1 VRKTLIDRQE
11 LLTFVKN
18 MRKDRRLNKLELHF
32 TEEGLWGCYP
42 VKYVEDSPGGNIDR
56 QAYLVRHIDS
66 DVYGKSCVMGIRD
79 KFKLIKILESSVE
92 GELTILPCK
101 DGLKILSECIKANN
115 ITDKRTMTFRPKG
128 QSVKDY
134 TELSYDIASGE
145 VVIRP
150 DNEHCVITHVQDM
163 GIETYL
169 HLRDLFFPGTKPKRK
184 RTMAAKRSRS
194 TAPKTTPA
202 PTQLP
207 EEGVQPPVPQV
218 TPIVTPPAVP
228 AAVPA
233 AAPVAAPVAAPAQ
246 VETPAPPAVTPAPVA
261 APVEDPEL
269 VLPADEDAPAP
280 APTEPTPSEPGEVVE
295 EEVGTEVVAET
306 EAESEAT
313 VSDASTKLLSTPKI
327 ECFREKAPLKKE
339 LNSAEGLTSKGWFCV
354 PLIHNGQSEADRVA
368 FIDQLAQLRDAY
380 IAQTISDASSA
391 EAISPE
397 EHQEALAEVAKLKK
411 TLKALLD

>member
-1 VRKTLIDRQE
+1 MRKTLIDRQE
-11 LLTFVKN
+11 LLTFVTN

-42 VKYVEDSPGGNIDR
+42 VKYVEDSPEGKIDR
-56 QAYLVRHIDS
+56 KAYLVRHIDS
-66 DVYGKSCVMGIRD
+66 DVYGKPCVMGIRD

-128 QSVKDY
+128 KSVKNY

-194 TAPKTTPA
+194 TTPKATPA
-202 PTQLP
+202 PAQLP
-207 EEGVQPPVPQV
+207 EEGAQPPVPQV
-218 TPIVTPPAVP
+218 TPIVTPPTA
-228 AAVPA
+228 PA
-233 AAPVAAPVAAPAQ
+233 AAPVAAPAPVEAPVAAPAP
-246 VETPAPPAVTPAPVA
+246 VEAPVPAPVA
-261 APVEDPEL
+261 ASAPVGDPEL

-295 EEVGTEVVAET
+295 EEEVTEVAAET
-306 EAESEAT
+306 ESEGDAT
-313 VSDASTKLLSTPKI
+313 VSDDAPKLPTPKI
-327 ECFREKAPLKKE
+327 DCFREKAPLKKE
-339 LNSAEGLTSKGWFCV
+339 QNSADGLTAKGWFCV
-354 PLIHNGQSEADRVA
+354 PLVHEGQSEADRVVI
-368 FIDQLAQLRDAY
+368 IDQLAQLRDAY
-380 IAQTISDASSA
+380 IAQTINDASSA

-411 TLKALLD
+411 TIKTLLD